1 MKQQEKPVREILGVI
16 PGSRGRFLKALAGV
30 QEAESRLSAAL
41 RGRAPV
47 SWWERLRG
55 LGQEG
60 EDPYTCWRRL
70 GHSLEV
76 LELAAA
82 ELQQEE
88 ASRVLGAYQR
98 IHAESH
104 QLILEGWESSE
115 AETRI
120 LKIRQEYRWL
130 EEVVDPLAE
139 RLERLDKE
147 ALLRDKAR
155 KEVG

>member
-1 MKQQEKPVREILGVI
+1 
-16 PGSRGRFLKALAGV
+16 
-30 QEAESRLSAAL
+30 
-41 RGRAPV
+41 
-47 SWWERLRG
+47 
-55 LGQEG
+55 
-60 EDPYTCWRRL
+60 
-70 GHSLEV
+70 LEV

-88 ASRVLGAYQR
+88 AIRVLGAYQR